1 MNDFGIISLILGI
14 AFLIF
19 ALLVKPTTKHKPH
32 HEK

>member
-1 MNDFGIISLILGI
+1 MNDFGLISLGLGI

-19 ALLVKPTTKHKPH
+19 AIIMKPTHKPK

>member
-1 MNDFGIISLILGI
+1 MNDFGIISLILGV

-19 ALLVKPTTKHKPH
+19 AILVKPTKHPK

>member
-1 MNDFGIISLILGI
+1 MNDFGIVSLVLGI

-19 ALLVKPTTKHKPH
+19 AILVKPSKQKPH

>member
-19 ALLVKPTTKHKPH
+19 AILVKPTEHQPK